1 MRCAYRWVLAAG
13 RGVQRLARAH
23 PVGVAAAALLATALA
38 LQAVGAADLAA
49 QGPRVRDTDLEAIF
63 RSRQQEWV
71 GNAQDALLGLF
82 GGLLVLEISYSSI
95 KWHRDRLGID
105 QILISFL
112 WKVGAVAVM
121 MLFFRFPHLTTE
133 RVIDAFAQLGGMVAG
148 NRGMALTPTEIVTQG
163 GEIAQRLVD
172 QLGVEQGMPLEPP
185 EDQGLLTRFSAWMH
199 GVYNAWGIGLV
210 NAIFSMFFS
219 AAVVVI
225 VALVVLVAY
234 MIIALQLLLVKLEA
248 ILVLSTGIVF
258 VPFGS
263 FRLTAGLAEG
273 YFKYALEVGV
283 RFFFLQV
290 ITGVGYDLF
299 ETLYEISDGL
309 LKYDASRG
317 EMHWVLNPPFL
328 DWQVLVALV
337 FAAVAFAYLAWKIPG
352 SVGRRFSSEVRIGL
366 SDGMRSY

>member
-1 MRCAYRWVLAAG
+1 MPVSIVAAG
-13 RGVQRLARAH
+13 ARRVTDAARAH
-23 PVGVAAAALLATALA
+23 PLGTAAAVALLAALM
-38 LQAVGAADLAA
+38 LQAVNPAALAA
-49 QGPRVRDTDLEAIF
+49 QPPRVRETDLEAIF

-71 GNAQDALLGLF
+71 SNAQDALLGLF
-82 GGLLVLEISYSSI
+82 GGLLMLEISYSSI
-95 KWHRDRLGID
+95 KWHRDRLGVD

-112 WKVGAVAVM
+112 WKVGAVALM

-133 RVIDAFAQLGGMVAG
+133 RVIDAFAHLGGMVAG

-163 GEIAQRLVD
+163 GEIVQRLVD

-185 EDQGLLTRFSAWMH
+185 EDQGLLTRFSNWMNQA
-199 GVYNAWGIGLV
+199 YNALGIGLV
-210 NAIFSMFFS
+210 NALFSMFFS
-219 AAVVVI
+219 AVVVLL

-290 ITGVGYDLF
+290 IAGVGYDLF
-299 ETLYEISDGL
+299 ETLYDIAKGL

-317 EMHWVLNPPFL
+317 AMHWVLNPPFL
-328 DWQVLVALV
+328 DWQVAVALV

-352 SVGRRFSSEVRIGL
+352 SVGRRFSSEVRVGL